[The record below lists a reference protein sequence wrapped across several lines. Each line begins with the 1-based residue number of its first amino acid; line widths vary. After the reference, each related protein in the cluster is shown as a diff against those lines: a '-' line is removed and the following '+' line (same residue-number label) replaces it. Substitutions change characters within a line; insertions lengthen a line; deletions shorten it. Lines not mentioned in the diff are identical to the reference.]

1 VTELKMFTPCALAG
15 AAALGVL
22 SLASPPASATI
33 WTDWSSATPSTRGTP
48 GSATGTLNGVAVRYT
63 GDVLNTSVT
72 NGTATNWAPNSSFVG
87 GTVTSS
93 PSTLGDIIDLNGFN
107 FSGPNTVAF
116 ASPIVNPI
124 LALWSLGSFASLA
137 SFTFV
142 QTPTF
147 EAGGPNS
154 QYGGGPITVSGNVVS
169 GREGNGVV
177 QFTGTF
183 SSISWTD
190 TFENFY
196 GFTVGA
202 AGTGIPEPV
211 SMSLLGVGVAGLGF
225 IRRRG
230 GPASSHP

>member
-1 VTELKMFTPCALAG
+1 MFTRCASAA

-33 WTDWSSATPSTRGTP
+33 WTDWTSATAGSP

-63 GDVLNTSVT
+63 GQVLNTTVT

-93 PSTLGDIIDLNGFN
+93 PSTVGDIIDLNGFN
-107 FSGPNTVAF
+107 FSGPNTVTF

-177 QFTGTF
+177 QFAGTF

-225 IRRRG
+225 LRRRG
-230 GPASSHP
+230 GPVSSHP

>member
-1 VTELKMFTPCALAG
+1 MSMPATPIPSPSAG
-15 AAALGVL
+15 PRLPTTSSHRSLGSAAA
-22 SLASPPASATI
+22 
-33 WTDWSSATPSTRGTP
+33 PSTSKPNVHRNFRIGT
-48 GSATGTLNGVAVRYT
+48 
-63 GDVLNTSVT
+63 
-72 NGTATNWAPNSSFVG
+72 
-87 GTVTSS
+87 
-93 PSTLGDIIDLNGFN
+93 
-107 FSGPNTVAF
+107 
-116 ASPIVNPI
+116 

-177 QFTGTF
+177 QFAGTF

-225 IRRRG
+225 LRRRG
-230 GPASSHP
+230 GPASSTLL